1 MAKKAAETPENG
13 ENDKILKDFEELLKL
28 FKDIPEEGRR
38 RLMERAKHEAAG
50 DVLTDETIE
59 REKKALRRFF
69 AKIDDKRK
77 KDLIYRKIEEIAFQA
92 AAMKQAKEE
101 LITEG
106 LQKEVVNGKQRY
118 PKENPAVA
126 IYDKYSRA
134 YNANIDKLIEYLPPQ
149 EKKKISKLAALREDN
164 DD

>member
-1 MAKKAAETPENG
+1 MAKKTAETPENG

-59 REKKALRRFF
+59 KEKKALRRFF

>member
-38 RLMERAKHEAAG
+38 RLLERAKHEAAG

-59 REKKALRRFF
+59 KEKKALRRFF